1 MYRILNTKLLYTNA
15 FYTQNEKSNRID
27 GFNTIFHTLVYSL
40 LWLTFFGPPCI
51 LQVFYRFIFTVH
63 MTRNKTSHVAP
74 KGIM

>member
-40 LWLTFFGPPCI
+40 LWLTF
-51 LQVFYRFIFTVH
+51 LDHLVFYRYFIGLFLLST
-63 MTRNKTSHVAP
+63 
-74 KGIM
+74 